1 MEIKVQLL
9 YVSRYDFKDDSTGEV
24 IRGCKL
30 TYSTQEPIKEDD
42 RIGYKVNTCN
52 LPYEKFND
60 LKKLTFPFTEK
71 TQIRLL
77 AYRLMI
83 MPEIFTERV

>member
-60 LKKLTFPFTEK
+60 LKKLTFPYSASLVLELVDLEK
-71 TQIRLL
+71 KPKVKDVI
-77 AYRLMI
+77 I
-83 MPEIFTERV
+83 